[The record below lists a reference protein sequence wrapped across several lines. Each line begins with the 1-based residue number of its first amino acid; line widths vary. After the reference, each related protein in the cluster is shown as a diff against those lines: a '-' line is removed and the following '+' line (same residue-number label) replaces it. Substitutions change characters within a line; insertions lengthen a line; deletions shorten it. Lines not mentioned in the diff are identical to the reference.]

1 MKNLVKSRVSEGHE
15 KGQDIG
21 QDTKKDMKNRKEKVM
36 NFYEDIKTIMQM
48 KDLKSVAWKVTG
60 ENPAFECER
69 VQVRFEDVE
78 GSVYELVIHD
88 ERTMY
93 KKYRNQEEVILNVAF
108 CHFGIIPSGEWIG
121 ITTKIETMV
130 NMCREKA
137 KYDGT
142 FFVNEERC
150 IWNEFEVPVHVF

>member
-1 MKNLVKSRVSEGHE
+1 
-15 KGQDIG
+15 
-21 QDTKKDMKNRKEKVM
+21 MKNRKEKVM
-36 NFYEDIKTIMQM
+36 NFYEDIKTINGM
-48 KDLKSVAWKVTG
+48 KELKSVAWKVTG
-60 ENPAFECER
+60 DEIVTEK

-78 GSVYELVIHD
+78 GTVFELIIHAGNKPWC
-88 ERTMY
+88 R
-93 KKYRNQEEVILNVAF
+93 KLRNQEEVILNVAF

-121 ITTKIETMV
+121 ITTEIETMV